1 MKKILLSWV
10 EAKWDLISES
20 NVWKEILWEINKHH
34 KVTEEEFCIGLDAI
48 MVSLPETLQATLN
61 YTKRKSRK
69 ENIEKKTQP
78 FSLIKGIS
86 IPNAGL
92 VMLNPYFKIL
102 FNRLGIISGDQ
113 FTSLEAQLKAVH
125 YLQFIVTGL
134 TKTEE
139 HLLTLNKIL
148 CGLELTTPIK
158 EEINISSDDKELV
171 EGMIKSSI
179 THWATIGESSIDGFR
194 GNWLVRNGILTEEED
209 RWVLVV
215 EKRSYDILM
224 LKSPF
229 SFSIIKMPWMK
240 KPLHVK
246 WQY

>member
-1 MKKILLSWV
+1 M
-10 EAKWDLISES
+10 
-20 NVWKEILWEINKHH
+20 WKEILWEINKHH